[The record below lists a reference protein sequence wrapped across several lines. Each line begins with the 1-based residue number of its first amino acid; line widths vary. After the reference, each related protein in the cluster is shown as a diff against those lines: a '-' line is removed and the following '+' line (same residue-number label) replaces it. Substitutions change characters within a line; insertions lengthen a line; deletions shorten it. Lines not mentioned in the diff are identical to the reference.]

1 MYNAWVR
8 GLSVGESIMATV
20 TPVSFGLTIP
30 KYTPQNSKQQN
41 TNTQFAAASKYSS
54 GDVVPNQKS
63 ALAVLLTSAM
73 LCTVAIVNLIKA
85 GR

>member
-1 MYNAWVR
+1 
-8 GLSVGESIMATV
+8 MATV
-20 TPVSFGLTIP
+20 SPVSFGLTTP
-30 KYTPQNSKQQN
+30 RYTPQNSKQQN
-41 TNTQFAAASKYSS
+41 TNTKFASTHKYT

>member
-1 MYNAWVR
+1 
-8 GLSVGESIMATV
+8 MATV
-20 TPVSFGLTIP
+20 TPVSFGLITP
-30 KYTPQNSKQQN
+30 KYTPHNSKQQN
-41 TNTQFAAASKYSS
+41 TNTQFAATSKYST
-54 GDVVPNQKS
+54 DVVPNQKS

>member
-1 MYNAWVR
+1 
-8 GLSVGESIMATV
+8 MATV
-20 TPVSFGLTIP
+20 TPVGFGVIAP
-30 KYTPQNSKQQN
+30 RYTPQNSKQQN
-41 TNTQFAAASKYSS
+41 NNNTSFSAARYASS

>member
-1 MYNAWVR
+1 
-8 GLSVGESIMATV
+8 MATV
-20 TPVSFGLTIP
+20 SPVSFGLVTP
-30 KYTPQNSKQQN
+30 KYTPQKQQN
-41 TNTQFAAASKYSS
+41 TNTQFAATPKYTG